1 MVTVSDLSINFGGQ
15 NLFKHVNLKF
25 VGGNCYGVIGAN
37 GAGKS
42 TFLRILSGD
51 LEPTTGEVIID
62 HRTRMSV
69 LKQDHYAY
77 DEFTV
82 LDTIIQ
88 GNPRLYEIMQQK
100 DALYAKED
108 FTDEDGELAAQLEG
122 EFAEMN
128 GWDAETEAGQILQG
142 LGLSND
148 LLYESMATL
157 ADKQKV
163 KVLLA
168 RALFGA
174 PDIILLDEPTNHLDI
189 DSIRWLEDFL
199 MDYAGTVIVV
209 SHDRHFLNNVCTHIV
224 DVDFTQIRIYV
235 GNYDFWYESSQL
247 IQRMMRE
254 QNRKNEEKIKELQ
267 SFIQRFSANKSKSRQ
282 ATSRRKLLDKLTV
295 EEMPASSRR
304 YPYVGFQ
311 MDREAGKEILA
322 VEGISKTVDGVKVLD
337 NISFRVNKEDKIAF
351 VGQDEIATTT
361 LFKILVGE
369 LEPDEGSYKW
379 GGTTSLSYFPKD
391 NNAYFDGND
400 MNLLQWL
407 NQYSSDNT
415 ETYLRGFLG
424 KMLFSGDDV
433 LKPVKVLSG
442 GEKVRCMLS
451 RMMMYG
457 SNVLVLDQPTNHL
470 DLESITAVNNGLEA
484 FGGNVLFSSYDHQF
498 IQTVANRIM
507 EIKDGKLLDKMM
519 TYDDFLEFKAANG
532 LK

>member
-62 HRTRMSV
+62 ARTRMSV

-108 FTDEDGELAAQLEG
+108 FSDEDGELAAQLEG

-142 LGLSND
+142 LGLSTD
-148 LLYESMATL
+148 ILYDMMSTL

-199 MDYAGTVIVV
+199 MDYEGTVIVV

-267 SFIQRFSANKSKSRQ
+267 NFIQRFSANKSKSRQ

-337 NISFRVNKEDKIAF
+337 NVSFRVNKGDKIAF

-361 LFKILVGE
+361 LFKILTGE

-391 NNAYFDGND
+391 NNAYFEGND

-407 NQYSSDNT
+407 NQYSNDNT

-457 SNVLVLDQPTNHL
+457 SNVLILDQPTNHL

-507 EIKDGKLLDKMM
+507 ELKDGKLLDKMM
-519 TYDDFLEFKAANG
+519 TYDDFLEFKSANG
-532 LK
+532 L